1 MRSDISRGDIWWAEW
16 SPGRGSE
23 QVGRRP
29 ALVVQV
35 NAMNC
40 STRYGNVIVL
50 AITTQD
56 RPVPTH
62 VRIDPSPGNGL
73 RAVSYVMC
81 EQVLTV
87 SKQRL
92 EGRLGAASP
101 PDMRRVEAGLRRV
114 LDL

>member
-23 QVGRRP
+23 QIGRRP

-35 NAMNC
+35 NAMNH

-50 AITTQD
+50 AVTTQD

-62 VRIDPSPGNGL
+62 VRIDPSPENGL
-73 RAVSYVMC
+73 REASYVMC
-81 EQVLTV
+81 EQVLTI

-101 PDMRRVEAGLRRV
+101 ADMRRVEAGLRRV
-114 LDL
+114 LDI